1 MLPAVRPSLPSWCAP
16 LTAAF
21 EGSFFALC
29 AVVAVSPASQ
39 VGLIDRAPVGEVG
52 RQSSL
57 ATKAVVWLWMVAPST
72 FRSAASRERQER
84 PVSAL
89 VIVVVLAATGFAPTP
104 REVFSSS
111 GGGLSLP
118 INGRTAATCACGPG
132 GSHSDA
138 GHGGTSVGPIPVLCA
153 LWHPCLAG
161 FSSSPAS
168 SLRRRAV
175 AIPSSR

>member
-57 ATKAVVWLWMVAPST
+57 ATKAVVWLWMVRATVVLPSAPSP
-72 FRSAASRERQER
+72 FCVR
-84 PVSAL
+84 
-89 VIVVVLAATGFAPTP
+89 
-104 REVFSSS
+104 
-111 GGGLSLP
+111 
-118 INGRTAATCACGPG
+118 CGN
-132 GSHSDA
+132 
-138 GHGGTSVGPIPVLCA
+138 
-153 LWHPCLAG
+153 PCLAG
-161 FSSSPAS
+161 FSSPPAS

>member
-89 VIVVVLAATGFAPTP
+89 VNVVVLAATGFAPTLP
-104 REVFSSS
+104 R
-111 GGGLSLP
+111 GLLELRWIVASYQWPHCCDLRLRP
-118 INGRTAATCACGPG
+118 RRQPFRRGPRWYFRRP
-132 GSHSDA
+132 HPR
-138 GHGGTSVGPIPVLCA
+138 SVC
-153 LWHPCLAG
+153 
-161 FSSSPAS
+161 
-168 SLRRRAV
+168 AV
-175 AIPSSR
+175 APPVWLGSAAHRHRA